1 MPTAPVRHPVRRRPR
16 GFTLVELIICMG
28 LLSIILYTLAF
39 CFAQSQ
45 KAFSRVTSAVDAH
58 QEARAILDL
67 IAEELAAAQMVGY
80 WDAGALPPAVTR
92 GIFQASESTVLEGAP
107 REPGTTVSVHVQD
120 LNFTTTAF
128 QPGNNP
134 AGQAAAEPQ
143 LVEVRYHH
151 AHPLPPAPVAQ
162 EKDIRLAHPD
172 ERILRKSIHWVDW
185 ANWDGDTGDDTRF
198 GGAEGAGFSVIF
210 FGLRF
215 FDAGIAPPAW
225 TGDGNWPKTK
235 SYLPAAVEITLV
247 VRPERAKRDYA
258 FVRIVEIPAARQQ

>member
-1 MPTAPVRHPVRRRPR
+1 MPTAPVRHPVRLRPR
-16 GFTLVELIICMG
+16 GFTLVELIISMG

-39 CFAQSQ
+39 SFAQSQ

-80 WDAGALPPAVTR
+80 WDAGASALTR
-92 GIFQASESTVLEGAP
+92 GVFQANESTLPEGAP

-120 LNFTTTAF
+120 FNFTTTAF

-134 AGQAAAEPQ
+134 AGPAAAEPQ
-143 LVEVRYHH
+143 LVEVRYRH

-172 ERILRKSIHWVDW
+172 ERILSKRIHWADW
-185 ANWDGDTGDDTRF
+185 AAWDGDASDDTRF
-198 GGAEGAGFSVIF
+198 GGPEGAGFSVIF
-210 FGLRF
+210 FALRF
-215 FDAGIAPPAW
+215 FDAGIPSPAW
-225 TGDGNWPKTK
+225 TADGNWPASKG
-235 SYLPAAVEITLV
+235 YLPAAVEITLV
-247 VRPERAKRDYA
+247 VRPQKAKRDYA

>member
-1 MPTAPVRHPVRRRPR
+1 MPTAPLTYRVGQRLR
-16 GFTLVELIICMG
+16 GFTLVELIISMG

-39 CFAQSQ
+39 TFAQSQ
-45 KAFSRVTSAVDAH
+45 KAFSRVTTAVDAH

-67 IAEELAAAQMVGY
+67 IAEELTAAQTVAY
-80 WDAGALPPAVTR
+80 WDVGASALTQ
-92 GIFQASESTVLEGAP
+92 GIFQASDSTVLEGAP
-107 REPGTTVSVHVQD
+107 RETGTTVSVHVQD
-120 LNFTTTAF
+120 VNFTTTAF

-143 LVEVRYHH
+143 LVEVCYRH
-151 AHPLPPAPVAQ
+151 AHPLPPAPIAQ

-172 ERILRKSIHWVDW
+172 ERILRKSTHWVDW
-185 ANWDGDTGDDTRF
+185 ANWDGDAADDTRF
-198 GGAEGAGFSVIF
+198 GGAEGAGFSVVF

-215 FDAGIAPPAW
+215 FDAGIDPPAW
-225 TGDGNWPKTK
+225 TSDGNWSR

-247 VRPERAKRDYA
+247 VRPAKAKRDYA